1 MNRLKWS
8 ALLEGMNWSIALT
21 STRVMLFA
29 SFIVHVFIGGH
40 LDAETVFVTLSL
52 FNTISHPLTGELPH
66 AVGLMGECFVTTKR
80 IQEILELPEKGTV
93 ISSGT
98 TKKGSVVFS
107 KFHAKWNSVS
117 VCSSLYLCPIL
128 SFYFL
133 SSFSLSVTSCVICTN
148 GTISVIAL

>member
-1 MNRLKWS
+1 MKRLKWS

-52 FNTISHPLTGELPH
+52 FNVIAHPLTSELPH

-80 IQEILELPEKGTV
+80 IQDILVLPEKGTV
-93 ISSGT
+93 ISDSSWT
-98 TKKGSVVFS
+98 SKKGSVSFS
-107 KFHAKWNSVS
+107 KFCAKWNSVS
-117 VCSSLYLCPIL
+117 FPFTPLLYSIH
-128 SFYFL
+128 
-133 SSFSLSVTSCVICTN
+133 
-148 GTISVIAL
+148 